1 MPHSVIVSNPT
12 DNGFPVGV
20 MPGVSEVQ
28 FNWLSYRMGLDD
40 DNQACIVTNVD
51 MTVVATWKE
60 DPDFQY
66 AYEKCL
72 TNKREAFKYL
82 VTQLN
87 GKALRV
93 IHELLD
99 SPRTDA
105 RVRGLQL
112 LMRAQ
117 GLLIDKQ
124 HTVDIDA
131 VTRLVQ
137 SLRET
142 EVIAPIPGPVG
153 KK

>member
-1 MPHSVIVSNPT
+1 MPHAVVVSNPT
-12 DNGFPVGV
+12 DNGFPVGT

-28 FNWLSYRMGLDD
+28 FHWLSYRMGLDD
-40 DNQACIVTNVD
+40 DNQACLITNVD
-51 MTVVATWKE
+51 VTVVNAWKE
-60 DPDFQY
+60 DADFLY

-87 GKALRV
+87 GKALRT
-93 IHELLD
+93 INDLLD
-99 SPRTDA
+99 SERTDA

-137 SLRET
+137 SLTQT
-142 EVIAPIPGPVG
+142 EVIAPIPGP
-153 KK
+153 KAK

>member
-1 MPHSVIVSNPT
+1 MPHPVIVSSPT
-12 DNGFPVGV
+12 DNGFPVGT
-20 MPGVSEVQ
+20 MPGISEVQ
-28 FNWLSYRMGLDD
+28 FNWLTYRMGLDD
-40 DNQACIVTNVD
+40 DAQACIVTNVD
-51 MTVVATWKE
+51 VTVVESWKE
-60 DPDFQY
+60 DGDFLY

-87 GKALRV
+87 GKALRT
-93 IHELLD
+93 INDLLD
-99 SPRTDA
+99 ADRTDA
-105 RVRGLQL
+105 KVRGVQL

-137 SLRET
+137 SLTAT
-142 EVIAPIPGPVG
+142 EPMTPIPGRRT
-153 KK
+153 K